1 VDYWRDWWEH
11 QTNDDWWHRF
21 RHRPEAVDVP
31 IFQQGGWF
39 DPYAGSHLRTFAAI
53 GDRVPSRVLV
63 GPWSHEEEVET
74 FTGDIDLGPDSV
86 TVVRDHELAFYD
98 RFLRDDENGWDG
110 RPPLE
115 LYVLGAN
122 EWRGEHEWPLART
135 GFTPW
140 YLRSGS
146 LSPDPPSADE
156 PADRYAYD
164 PADPVPTIGGVN
176 SVLTMTQGAET
187 PILPGPRDQRV
198 LEARADVLSYTSEPL
213 ERDLEVVGPVEM
225 VLYAASSARD
235 TDWVVRLCDVW
246 PDGRS
251 IFVTEGII
259 RARYRGGVDGD
270 TIELLE
276 PGEAAEY
283 RIRCY
288 PTANVFRRGHRLR
301 LDVTS
306 SSFPRF
312 SRNLNTGED
321 VGTGTRMEVAQQ
333 TVLHTDRYPS
343 HVVLPVV
350 AL

>member
-1 VDYWRDWWEH
+1 
-11 QTNDDWWHRF
+11 
-21 RHRPEAVDVP
+21 
-31 IFQQGGWF
+31 
-39 DPYAGSHLRTFAAI
+39 L
-53 GDRVPSRVLV
+53 
-63 GPWSHEEEVET
+63 
-74 FTGDIDLGPDSV
+74 
-86 TVVRDHELAFYD
+86 
-98 RFLRDDENGWDG
+98 
-110 RPPLE
+110 
-115 LYVLGAN
+115 
-122 EWRGEHEWPLART
+122 
-135 GFTPW
+135 
-140 YLRSGS
+140 
-146 LSPDPPSADE
+146 LSPDAPAAAE
-156 PADRYAYD
+156 PGDRYAYD

-198 LEARADVLSYTSEPL
+198 LEVRPDVLSYTSEAL
-213 ERDLEVVGPVEM
+213 ERDLEVVGPVEL

-235 TDWVVRLCDVW
+235 TDWIVRLCDVW

-270 TIELLE
+270 TVELLE
-276 PGEAAEY
+276 PDEVAEY

-288 PTANVFRRGHRLR
+288 PTANVFARGHRLR

-321 VGTGTRMEVAQQ
+321 VATGTRMEVAQQ

-343 HVVLPVV
+343 RIVLPVIPR
-350 AL
+350 

>member
-1 VDYWRDWWEH
+1 
-11 QTNDDWWHRF
+11 
-21 RHRPEAVDVP
+21 
-31 IFQQGGWF
+31 
-39 DPYAGSHLRTFAAI
+39 
-53 GDRVPSRVLV
+53 
-63 GPWSHEEEVET
+63 
-74 FTGDIDLGPDSV
+74 
-86 TVVRDHELAFYD
+86 
-98 RFLRDDENGWDG
+98 
-110 RPPLE
+110 
-115 LYVLGAN
+115 
-122 EWRGEHEWPLART
+122 
-135 GFTPW
+135 
-140 YLRSGS
+140 
-146 LSPDPPSADE
+146 
-156 PADRYAYD
+156 
-164 PADPVPTIGGVN
+164 
-176 SVLTMTQGAET
+176 MTQGAET

-198 LEARADVLSYTSEPL
+198 LEARPDVLSYTSEPL

-259 RARYRGGVDGD
+259 RARYRGGRDGD

-276 PGEAAEY
+276 PGEVAEY

-288 PTANVFRRGHRLR
+288 PTAQVFRRGHRVR